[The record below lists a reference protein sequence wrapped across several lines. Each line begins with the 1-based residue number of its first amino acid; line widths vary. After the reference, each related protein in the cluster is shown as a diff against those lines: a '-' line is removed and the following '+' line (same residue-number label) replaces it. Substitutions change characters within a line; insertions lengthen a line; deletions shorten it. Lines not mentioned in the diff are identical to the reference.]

1 MTQRSPQEISAL
13 QAVQRDQQRLSEP
26 VDPRKLACLRNARLF
41 LRGYSELRQ
50 LASWL
55 HEALHCR
62 GEGLT
67 SMDACQRG
75 LTPSGEAWPRG
86 QDYRNLSACRE
97 ALYSRSPYRTTCPV
111 HNVTIHYEWKSVM
124 WHEEYDTRFRQRVAR
139 AAREGSHPRVFAIL
153 SAGVHHF
160 SQFADHNHAM
170 HFGIHDSFAYP
181 QPWLDSYYDGAV
193 RLFDAFAPA
202 AGRMPSNVCVLWRNA
217 NVGPRLGDAPG
228 QKAPPSRVHHPS
240 SRNGLHEWLNR
251 FSSAIAARSGVPV
264 LDTSDLTAGVNPPAK
279 VLSGGGSHAGSHAG
293 STSGTRGA
301 HAAEAAS
308 GRGQGGASASAATRP
323 LMVETHTSTRG
334 EGDYYHGFNSSLL
347 LVPLVA
353 RMCAACSARDTHSH
367 ARR

>member
-26 VDPRKLACLRNARLF
+26 VDARSLACLRNARLF

-181 QPWLDSYYDGAV
+181 QPWLDSYYDGVV

-202 AGRMPSNVCVLWRNA
+202 TGRMPSNVCVLWRNA

-279 VLSGGGSHAGSHAG
+279 VLSGGGSHAGS
-293 STSGTRGA
+293 
-301 HAAEAAS
+301 
-308 GRGQGGASASAATRP
+308 Q
-323 LMVETHTSTRG
+323 
-334 EGDYYHGFNSSLL
+334 GDYYHGFNSSLL